1 MPKSHQIKRK
11 YFTSPK
17 HVLTFFDSLLFYVL
31 FINSMII
38 IIFLRSI
45 LMLNFIKKN
54 PFAFHVGLLCR
65 VHSSILLFIFL
76 AWCFFIFFFFF
87 RSSFWRVVMACEW
100 LITSHCYNKL
110 LVKKKN
116 NALMPKCCCEIK
128 SSYWVKHHSHT
139 HTAPITAAEV
149 TPIHQ
154 SHSFSSHSILH
165 IFIYFFGVHCCP
177 SMLTSRQASQEV
189 LWEAVRSWSLL
200 FTFWLHSKWAFFFSF
215 LASLSHSQTDILDAY
230 FVR

>member
-1 MPKSHQIKRK
+1 
-11 YFTSPK
+11 
-17 HVLTFFDSLLFYVL
+17 
-31 FINSMII
+31 
-38 IIFLRSI
+38 
-45 LMLNFIKKN
+45 
-54 PFAFHVGLLCR
+54 
-65 VHSSILLFIFL
+65 
-76 AWCFFIFFFFF
+76 
-87 RSSFWRVVMACEW
+87 
-100 LITSHCYNKL
+100 
-110 LVKKKN
+110 
-116 NALMPKCCCEIK
+116 MPKCCCEIK

-200 FTFWLHSKWAFFFSF
+200 FTFWLHSKWAFFFFISRLTLTLTNRHSRRIFRSLIDIIEWLVIGRLIVSHRHCKKTAAHQKQQHQHQQCRWCCLRWRRVNLRRINKLELFIFQF
-215 LASLSHSQTDILDAY
+215 LHLVINFWRRRWPQHTSWRLCIKS
-230 FVR
+230 